1 MVGAALTDRMLNGPG
16 RLDAA
21 HAQDAQTK
29 LWTITAPK
37 HQLEARGVIDDAE
50 WVQP

>member
-1 MVGAALTDRMLNGPG
+1 MVGAALTDRMLDGLR
-16 RLDAA
+16 RLEAA
-21 HAQDAQTK
+21 HAQYEQTK

-50 WVQP
+50 SVQT

>member
-1 MVGAALTDRMLNGPG
+1 MLNGPR
-16 RLDAA
+16 RLEAA
-21 HAQDAQTK
+21 HVQYERTK